1 MSSDR
6 GPAPPL
12 RVMIVDDDQVV
23 REGLAFLIDS
33 TAGYRCVGTF
43 ASVEHALAS
52 AYDAPD
58 VVLLDIRL
66 PGLSGVDG
74 VPLLRGRFG
83 GADIVMLSVF
93 GDRDK
98 VFASIC
104 RGASGY
110 LLKTT
115 PPARLLEAIREVR
128 EGGAP
133 MSPEI
138 ARSVIHLFR
147 SVAPPEHTGPALTP
161 QEVRLLTLLARGDS
175 YRTAGQ
181 SLHIT
186 ENTVRNYIRSIYE
199 KLHVHSKTEAVT
211 RALKRG
217 LIQ

>member
-1 MSSDR
+1 MSSER
-6 GPAPPL
+6 VPPL

-43 ASVEHALAS
+43 GSVEHALGS
-52 AYDAPD
+52 AHDAPD

-74 VPLLRGRFG
+74 VRLLRDRFET
-83 GADIVMLSVF
+83 ADIVMLTVY
-93 GDRDK
+93 GDRDS

-110 LLKTT
+110 LLKNT
-115 PPARLLEAIREVR
+115 PPAKLLEAIREVR

-147 SVAPPEHTGPALTP
+147 SVAPPSPTEQALTP
-161 QEVRLLTLLARGDS
+161 QETRLLALLARGDS
-175 YRTAGQ
+175 YRAAGR

-199 KLHVHSKTEAVT
+199 KLHAHSKSEAVAK
-211 RALKRG
+211 ALRSG